1 VPASHDPGSPPRL
14 EPWATVGRY
23 PTRALAQVA
32 ASLLEADGLRARVVG
47 DDAMGLLP
55 ELDPGR
61 GGVEVQVPA
70 PDAEEAASWLRELE
84 EPPRGT
90 PDRTRSAWRTAVG
103 LLLAVA
109 VLVAVAAAFLTGPSL
124 LDL

>member
-1 VPASHDPGSPPRL
+1 VPTSHDPGPPPRL

-47 DDAMGLLP
+47 DDALGLLP
-55 ELDPGR
+55 ELGPGR
-61 GGVEVQVPA
+61 GGVQVQVPA
-70 PDAEEAASWLRELE
+70 PDAELAASWLRALE
-84 EPPRGT
+84 EPTRGT
-90 PDRTRSAWRTAVG
+90 PGAPRAPWRTAVG
-103 LLLAVA
+103 LLLALA
-109 VLVAVAAAFLTGPSL
+109 VLVAVASAFLTGPSL